1 MHSSNRERHIP
12 ALQQAANG
20 ELMISIQSH
29 GQRLMVAA
37 IALLAIGVLFVTFG
51 SLRGAS
57 TANSEPAEV
66 ELITLRPAGFE
77 PMEISRPKGPFV
89 LFVEDRS
96 GKENSS
102 LELKR
107 MTGERL
113 RAISLQ
119 RKKYEW
125 NEVVDLPPGAYVL
138 QDGDSELRC
147 QITILP

>member
-1 MHSSNRERHIP
+1 
-12 ALQQAANG
+12 
-20 ELMISIQSH
+20 
-29 GQRLMVAA
+29 MVAA

-77 PMEISRPKGPFV
+77 PTEISRPKGPFV
-89 LFVEDRS
+89 LFVDDRS

-102 LELKR
+102 LELRR
-107 MTGERL
+107 MNGERL
-113 RAISLQ
+113 RAIGLQ
-119 RKKYEW
+119 RKKSEW
-125 NEVVDLPPGAYVL
+125 NDVVDLPPGAYVL
-138 QDGDSELRC
+138 QYGDSELRC